1 MHRLSH
7 QNLKCGVIA
16 VVHAKITGNGEVF
29 NFIKGNYKLERTV
42 KQCENC
48 RHAKIVL
55 TGNSCVTVFAE
66 NTRIGKRR

>member
-29 NFIKGNYKLERTV
+29 NFIKGNNNARNVGKMNNPTQL
-42 KQCENC
+42 
-48 RHAKIVL
+48 AL
-55 TGNSCVTVFAE
+55 S
-66 NTRIGKRR
+66 TRIIH